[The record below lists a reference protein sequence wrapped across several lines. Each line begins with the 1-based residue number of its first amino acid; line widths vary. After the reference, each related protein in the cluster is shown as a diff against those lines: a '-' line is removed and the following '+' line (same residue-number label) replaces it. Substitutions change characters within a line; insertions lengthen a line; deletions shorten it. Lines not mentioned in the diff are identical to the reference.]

1 MKTAYVMNL
10 VFLLHFTLAANVK
23 VHFQY
28 REVKLFF
35 SYFPF
40 SFPICVITIDAE

>member
-1 MKTAYVMNL
+1 MNL

-35 SYFPF
+35 FPISPFPF
-40 SFPICVITIDAE
+40 LFFVITIDAE